1 MGPRKCTSVFPYKL
15 KNCWFVKERD
25 ATRSPHFVNII
36 IDESE
41 VCKIKKSY
49 RQNNFNPWLT
59 NVIRQVKPVSSQH
72 YHHYYL
78 MIYKT
83 ASQRED
89 AVAPPFTM
97 LRHGKTT
104 NPGACAYYGQ
114 EASVKETIDKRIKL
128 SNDKIQILY
137 YVWFCY

>member
-1 MGPRKCTSVFPYKL
+1 MFSYKL

-25 ATRSPHFVNII
+25 PTRSPHFVNII

-41 VCKIKKSY
+41 VYEIKRSY

-59 NVIRQVKPVSSQH
+59 SVISQVKPVPSQH
-72 YHHYYL
+72 YHHYYM

-83 ASQRED
+83 ASQKED

-114 EASVKETIDKRIKL
+114 DASVKETIDKRIKLGL

>member
-1 MGPRKCTSVFPYKL
+1 M
-15 KNCWFVKERD
+15 
-25 ATRSPHFVNII
+25 
-36 IDESE
+36 
-41 VCKIKKSY
+41 
-49 RQNNFNPWLT
+49 
-59 NVIRQVKPVSSQH
+59 
-72 YHHYYL
+72 

-83 ASQRED
+83 ASQKED

-114 EASVKETIDKRIKL
+114 DTSVKETIDKRIKLGL